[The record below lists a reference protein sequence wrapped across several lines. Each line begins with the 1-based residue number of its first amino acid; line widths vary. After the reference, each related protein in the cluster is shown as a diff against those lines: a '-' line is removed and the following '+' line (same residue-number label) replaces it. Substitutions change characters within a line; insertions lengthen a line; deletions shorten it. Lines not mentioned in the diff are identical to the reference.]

1 MFTTVF
7 IYLLCAFLI
16 FWAYCGYFLTLYLL
30 SLFANKKS
38 EKEITDGC
46 GFISTVSI
54 LVPCF
59 NEEGFVA
66 SKVSNIKEFD
76 RPGDKVKIYF
86 LDGSSTDRT
95 VEMLKNETKD
105 MKNVEVVETG
115 CRGKINQIN
124 HILPKLNSD
133 IIVNTDM
140 DTVMDRD
147 VLVKLVRV
155 FEGDPE
161 VAVAGAHVIPMGG
174 MDLESQYWRDQ
185 NIMRFLESKVH
196 SSSIVIAPCYAF
208 RSGLLKGF
216 PEDCIADDIYISF
229 LANSRGLKSKYIEDA
244 IAYETRTSSN
254 LEELYKHKF
263 RKGNAYIIEL
273 LRFLYMLP
281 KMEARW
287 KVIYLTKF
295 LQVIVMPWV
304 IPFFLLS
311 TISQALSGIDYL
323 KLPAFVFGL
332 LLFSFLVVH
341 RLVSKERKA
350 QGDKQ
355 RYKKRSSL
363 SVFAITNLI
372 LLINGLSFPFYV
384 QTSSY
389 SKINIKR

>member
-7 IYLLCAFLI
+7 IYLLCSVLI
-16 FWAYCGYFLTLYLL
+16 FWAYCGYFLALFLL
-30 SLFANKKS
+30 SLFGGKNG
-38 EKEITDGC
+38 EKGVAGDC
-46 GFISTVSI
+46 GVPSTVSI

-59 NEEGFVA
+59 NEESFVVA
-66 SKVSNIKEFD
+66 KVNNIKELD
-76 RPGDKVKIYF
+76 YPVELLKIYF

-95 VEMLKNETKD
+95 VGMLKNETKD
-105 MKNVEVVETG
+105 MRNVEVIETG

-124 HILPKLNSD
+124 HILPILNSD

-140 DTVMDRD
+140 DTVMERD
-147 VLVKLVRV
+147 VLMKLVKV
-155 FEGDPE
+155 FDDPE
-161 VAVAGAHVIPMGG
+161 VAVVGAHVIPRGG
-174 MDLESQYWRDQ
+174 LDLEAQYWRDQ

-208 RSGLLKGF
+208 RSNLLENF

-229 LANSRGLKSKYIEDA
+229 LANSKGLKSKYIEDA
-244 IAYETRTSSN
+244 LVYETRSPAN

-311 TISQALSGIDYL
+311 TISQALSGIDSL
-323 KLPAFVFGL
+323 KLPAFALGFL
-332 LLFSFLVVH
+332 FFSFLIVH

-350 QGDKQ
+350 QGDEQ

-363 SVFAITNLI
+363 SVFAVTNLI
-372 LLINGLSFPFYV
+372 LFINGLSFPFYV

-389 SKINIKR
+389 SKINTKR